1 MTQLLILL
9 AVIPLACLQLG
20 KKLHPKDRWLL
31 FGVTFG
37 TVISP
42 VSYGLM
48 EFTSLPVIGKLM
60 GLIGLM
66 ANLIHGSLGYFFLQ
80 SIGLL
85 AEGAPLQTAQL
96 LMIHM
101 VNALIWSS
109 YYGMIG
115 YKIGQKIAGEAK
127 EPSLGMGPA
136 AHQEARG

>member
-9 AVIPLACLQLG
+9 AIIPVACFHFS
-20 KKLHPKDRWLL
+20 KKIHPKDRWLL
-31 FGVTFG
+31 FGVSFG
-37 TVISP
+37 TVVSP

-48 EFTSLPVIGKLM
+48 EFTSVPVIGKLL

-85 AEGAPLQTAQL
+85 AEGSPLLGSQL

-115 YKIGQKIAGEAK
+115 YKIGQKIAGEVT
-127 EPSLGMGPA
+127 ESSPGMGQVR
-136 AHQEARG
+136 QEAKG

>member
-9 AVIPLACLQLG
+9 AIIPIATYLFT
-20 KKLHPKDRWLL
+20 KKFHPKDRWLF
-31 FGVTFG
+31 FGVAFG

-48 EFTSLPVIGKLM
+48 QFTSMPVIGKLL
-60 GLIGLM
+60 GLVGLM
-66 ANLIHGSLGYFFLQ
+66 TNLIHGSLGYFFLE

-85 AEGAPLQTAQL
+85 AGGAPLQTSQFF
-96 LMIHM
+96 MIHM

-127 EPSLGMGPA
+127 ETSPGMGSVRQA
-136 AHQEARG
+136 ARG

>member
-1 MTQLLILL
+1 MAQLLIFL
-9 AVIPLACLQLG
+9 ALIPLACLQFS

-31 FGVTFG
+31 FGVAFG
-37 TVISP
+37 TVVSP
-42 VSYGLM
+42 VSYGLI
-48 EFTSLPVIGKLM
+48 EFTGIPVVGKLM

-66 ANLIHGSLGYFFLQ
+66 ANLIHGSLGYFFLE

-85 AEGAPLQTAQL
+85 AEGATLIASQL

-115 YKIGQKIAGEAK
+115 YKIGQKIAGETK
-127 EPSLGMGPA
+127 EASLDMSS
-136 AHQEARG
+136 ARQKAL

>member
-1 MTQLLILL
+1 MAQLLIFL
-9 AVIPLACLQLG
+9 ALIPLACLQFS

-31 FGVTFG
+31 FGVAFG
-37 TVISP
+37 TVVSP
-42 VSYGLM
+42 VSYGLI
-48 EFTSLPVIGKLM
+48 EFTGIPVVGKLM

-66 ANLIHGSLGYFFLQ
+66 ANLIHGSLGYFFLE

-85 AEGAPLQTAQL
+85 AEGATLIASQL

-115 YKIGQKIAGEAK
+115 YKIGQKIAGEVP
-127 EPSLGMGPA
+127 ETSRGMDSVR
-136 AHQEARG
+136 QEARG

>member
-1 MTQLLILL
+1 MTQLLIVL
-9 AVIPLACLQLG
+9 AIIPVACFQLS

-31 FGVTFG
+31 FGVAFG
-37 TVISP
+37 TVVSP

-48 EFTSLPVIGKLM
+48 EFTSVPVIGKLL

-85 AEGAPLQTAQL
+85 AEGSPLLGSQL

-115 YKIGQKIAGEAK
+115 YKIGQKIAGEVT
-127 EPSLGMGPA
+127 ESSPGMGPVR
-136 AHQEARG
+136 QEVKG

>member
-1 MTQLLILL
+1 MTQLLVLL
-9 AVIPLACLQLG
+9 ALIPISCLMLS
-20 KKLHPKDRWLL
+20 KNLHPKDRWLL
-31 FGVTFG
+31 FGAAFG
-37 TVISP
+37 TVVSP
-42 VSYGLM
+42 VSYGLIG
-48 EFTSLPVIGKLM
+48 FTSLPVLGKLL

-85 AEGAPLQTAQL
+85 ADGLTLKWSQL

-115 YKIGQKIAGEAK
+115 YKIGQKIAGEVPESTAGM
-127 EPSLGMGPA
+127 EPVRQQSRA
-136 AHQEARG
+136 I

>member
-1 MTQLLILL
+1 MTQLLIVL
-9 AVIPLACLQLG
+9 AIIPVACLQLS

-31 FGVTFG
+31 FGVSFG
-37 TVISP
+37 TVVSP
-42 VSYGLM
+42 VSYSLM
-48 EFTSLPVIGKLM
+48 EFASVPVIGKLL

-85 AEGAPLQTAQL
+85 AEGAPLLGSQL

-115 YKIGQKIAGEAK
+115 YKIGQKIAGEVT
-127 EPSLGMGPA
+127 ESSPGMGQVR
-136 AHQEARG
+136 QEAKS

>member
-1 MTQLLILL
+1 MAQLLIFL
-9 AVIPLACLQLG
+9 ALIPLACLHFS
-20 KKLHPKDRWLL
+20 KKLNPKDRWLL
-31 FGVTFG
+31 FGVAFG
-37 TVISP
+37 TVVSP
-42 VSYGLM
+42 VSYGLI
-48 EFTSLPVIGKLM
+48 EFTGIPVIGKLM

-85 AEGAPLQTAQL
+85 AEGATLIATQL

-115 YKIGQKIAGEAK
+115 YKIGQKIAGEVR
-127 EPSLGMGPA
+127 ETSLGMGPVR
-136 AHQEARG
+136 QKAR

>member
-9 AVIPLACLQLG
+9 AIIPLACLQFG
-20 KKLHPKDRWLL
+20 KKLHPQDRWLL
-31 FGVTFG
+31 FGVAFG
-37 TVISP
+37 TVVSP

-48 EFTSLPVIGKLM
+48 AFTSMPVIGKLM

-80 SIGLL
+80 SFGLL
-85 AEGAPLQTAQL
+85 TEGALLQAPQL
-96 LMIHM
+96 LMIYM

-115 YKIGQKIAGEAK
+115 YKIGQKIAGEV
-127 EPSLGMGPA
+127 
-136 AHQEARG
+136 QETNLVTEAVRR

>member
-9 AVIPLACLQLG
+9 AVIPLACLQFS

-31 FGVTFG
+31 FGVAFG

-42 VSYGLM
+42 ASYGLM
-48 EFTSLPVIGKLM
+48 AFTSMPVIGKLL
-60 GLIGLM
+60 GL
-66 ANLIHGSLGYFFLQ
+66 
-80 SIGLL
+80 IGLL
-85 AEGAPLQTAQL
+85 AEGATLQASQL
-96 LMIHM
+96 VMIHM

-127 EPSLGMGPA
+127 EPSLGIGA
-136 AHQEARG
+136 VRQGARG

>member
-9 AVIPLACLQLG
+9 AIIPIAMFLLT

-31 FGVTFG
+31 FGVSFG

-42 VSYGLM
+42 VSYGLIA
-48 EFTSLPVIGKLM
+48 FTSMPVIGKLM

-85 AEGAPLQTAQL
+85 AEGSPLKGSQL
-96 LMIHM
+96 LMIHL

-115 YKIGQKIAGEAK
+115 YKIGQKIAGEVT
-127 EPSLGMGPA
+127 EGTPGLGSVRQG
-136 AHQEARG
+136 ARG

>member
-1 MTQLLILL
+1 MTQLLTVL
-9 AVIPLACLQLG
+9 AIIPVACFQFS

-31 FGVTFG
+31 FGVAFG
-37 TVISP
+37 TVVSP

-48 EFTSLPVIGKLM
+48 EFTSFPVIGKLL

-85 AEGAPLQTAQL
+85 AEGSPLLGSQL

-115 YKIGQKIAGEAK
+115 YKIGQKIAGEVT
-127 EPSLGMGPA
+127 ESSPGMGSVRQVA
-136 AHQEARG
+136 KS

>member
-1 MTQLLILL
+1 MAQLLIFL
-9 AVIPLACLQLG
+9 ALIPLACLQFS

-31 FGVTFG
+31 FGVAFG
-37 TVISP
+37 TVVSP
-42 VSYGLM
+42 VSYGLI
-48 EFTSLPVIGKLM
+48 EFTGIPVVGKLM

-66 ANLIHGSLGYFFLQ
+66 ANLIHGSLGYFFLE

-85 AEGAPLQTAQL
+85 AEGATLIASQL

-115 YKIGQKIAGEAK
+115 YKIGQKIAGETK
-127 EPSLGMGPA
+127 EASLGMSPA
-136 AHQEARG
+136 RQKAR

>member
-1 MTQLLILL
+1 MTQLLALL
-9 AVIPLACLQLG
+9 AVIPLACLQLS

-31 FGVTFG
+31 FGVAFG

-48 EFTSLPVIGKLM
+48 EFTSIPVIGKLM

-66 ANLIHGSLGYFFLQ
+66 TNLIHGSLGYFFLQ

-85 AEGAPLQTAQL
+85 AESAPLQASQL

-127 EPSLGMGPA
+127 EPSLDMGPVR
-136 AHQEARG
+136 QGARG

>member
-1 MTQLLILL
+1 MTQLLVLL
-9 AVIPLACLQLG
+9 AIIPIAIFLLT
-20 KKLHPKDRWLL
+20 KKFHPKDRWLF
-31 FGVTFG
+31 FGVAFG

-42 VSYGLM
+42 ASYGLIG
-48 EFTSLPVIGKLM
+48 FTSMPVIGKLL
-60 GLIGLM
+60 GLVGLM

-85 AEGAPLQTAQL
+85 AEGAPLQAAQF

-115 YKIGQKIAGEAK
+115 YKIGQKIAGEIT
-127 EPSLGMGPA
+127 ESSPGMGSVR
-136 AHQEARG
+136 QEARG

>member
-1 MTQLLILL
+1 MAQLLIFL
-9 AVIPLACLQLG
+9 ALIPLACLQFS

-31 FGVTFG
+31 FGVAFG
-37 TVISP
+37 TVVSP
-42 VSYGLM
+42 VSYGLI
-48 EFTSLPVIGKLM
+48 EFTGIPVVGKLM

-66 ANLIHGSLGYFFLQ
+66 ANLIHGSLGYFFLE

-85 AEGAPLQTAQL
+85 AEGATLIASQL

-115 YKIGQKIAGEAK
+115 YKIGQKIAGETK
-127 EPSLGMGPA
+127 EASLSMSPA
-136 AHQEARG
+136 RQKAR

>member
-9 AVIPLACLQLG
+9 ALVPLACFQFS
-20 KKLHPKDRWLL
+20 KKIHPKDKWLL
-31 FGVTFG
+31 FGVACG
-37 TVISP
+37 TVVSP
-42 VSYGLM
+42 VSYGFM
-48 EFTSLPVIGKLM
+48 EVTSVPVIGKLM

-85 AEGAPLQTAQL
+85 AEGASMKASEL

-109 YYGMIG
+109 YYGIIG
-115 YKIGQKIAGEAK
+115 YKIGQKIAGETR
-127 EPSLGMGPA
+127 ESIPGMGRPVP
-136 AHQEARG
+136 QEARR

>member
-1 MTQLLILL
+1 MTQLLIVL
-9 AVIPLACLQLG
+9 AIIPVACFQFS

-31 FGVTFG
+31 FGVSFG
-37 TVISP
+37 TVVSP
-42 VSYGLM
+42 VSYALM
-48 EFTSLPVIGKLM
+48 EFTSVPVIGKLL

-85 AEGAPLQTAQL
+85 AEGSPLLGSQL

-115 YKIGQKIAGEAK
+115 YKIGQKIAGEVT
-127 EPSLGMGPA
+127 ESSPGMGQVR
-136 AHQEARG
+136 QEAKG

>member
-1 MTQLLILL
+1 MTQLLIVL
-9 AVIPLACLQLG
+9 AIIPVACFQLSN
-20 KKLHPKDRWLL
+20 KLHPKDRWLL
-31 FGVTFG
+31 FGVSFG
-37 TVISP
+37 TVVSP
-42 VSYGLM
+42 VSYSLM
-48 EFTSLPVIGKLM
+48 EFTSVPVIGKLL

-85 AEGAPLQTAQL
+85 AEGAPLLGSQL

-115 YKIGQKIAGEAK
+115 YKIGQKIAGEVT
-127 EPSLGMGPA
+127 ESSPGMGQVR
-136 AHQEARG
+136 QEAKS

>member
-1 MTQLLILL
+1 MAHLLILL
-9 AVIPLACLQLG
+9 AIIPLGCFLLT
-20 KKLHPKDRWLL
+20 KKAHPKDRWLL
-31 FGVTFG
+31 FGVSFG

-42 VSYGLM
+42 ASYGLIQ
-48 EFTSLPVIGKLM
+48 FTSMPVIGKLL

-80 SIGLL
+80 SIGIL
-85 AEGAPLQTAQL
+85 AEDAPLQGSQL

-115 YKIGQKIAGEAK
+115 CKIGQKIAGEVS
-127 EPSLGMGPA
+127 ESSHGRTPVR
-136 AHQEARG
+136 QEVRG